1 MINVVNLA
9 LKKHYLL
16 NELFNDTFVQ
26 RIHFNL
32 KKKANANMQNKQ
44 KNVRV
49 YQDDEI
55 NSS

>member
-32 KKKANANMQNKQ
+32 KKKKANANIQNKQ
-44 KNVRV
+44 KT
-49 YQDDEI
+49 
-55 NSS
+55 